1 MNEKT
6 VGFGVGLDQQTE
18 AVVERTCRQ
27 AGLEWTR
34 HSNLDTFALRDDLA
48 SAGVLVA
55 PLPEQVEVARLL
67 LERLGRRH
75 APTTVVFLAERLDL
89 RTIVEALRA
98 GADEVLQWPAETD
111 RLEATIARAVEAS
124 NLKLERVAECRQ
136 AQEKLDRL
144 SVGEREVLEL
154 MLSGKVN
161 KLVAARLGIALRTV
175 ENRRDRPDGARRR
188 SPAAKRAFALARV
201 SAPASRPCVVIARRP
216 ISRAAGR
223 APRGYDDSRIF
234 PSLPESSA
242 MVTKNLGMLLLAIWL
257 IVNGA
262 ATILGLSF
270 NGMPMVM
277 AALAI
282 AAGVCILIGR

>member
-6 VGFGVGLDQQTE
+6 IGFGVGLDQQTE

-34 HSNLDTFALRDDLA
+34 HTTLDTFALRDDLA
-48 SAGVLVA
+48 PAGVLVA
-55 PLPEQVEVARLL
+55 PLPEHADIARLL

-75 APTTVVFLAERLDL
+75 APTAVVFLAERLDL

-98 GADEVLQWPAETD
+98 GAEEVLQWPAETD

-124 NLKLERVAECRQ
+124 KLKLQRVAECRH

-175 ENRRDRPDGARRR
+175 ENRRKQIFTKLGTRG
-188 SPAAKRAFALARV
+188 FAEIVRMVQDADHLLRNEL
-201 SAPASRPCVVIARRP
+201 SH
-216 ISRAAGR
+216 
-223 APRGYDDSRIF
+223 
-234 PSLPESSA
+234 LPEYPRPHHLDRAS
-242 MVTKNLGMLLLAIWL
+242 
-257 IVNGA
+257 
-262 ATILGLSF
+262 
-270 NGMPMVM
+270 
-277 AALAI
+277 
-282 AAGVCILIGR
+282 